1 MIGCNVALTLLTII
15 DAIYQGSTNRPAL
28 SMGVFFI
35 FVFITFFG
43 WGLDA
48 PSYVYC
54 SEIFPTHIR
63 SIGTSFSLIGAF
75 LSSLVYV
82 QAAPTALASIGW
94 KYYLIFIIITFLSTF
109 LFAFVFPETKG
120 RSLEEL
126 NAEFG
131 DEVAVDYSESSKVD
145 FTQLRETMLHNF
157 NVYLTSDSAVPEES
171 PAQEPTGETDSKQ
184 VVA

>member
-1 MIGCNVALTLLTII
+1 MLYTKVPRTDRHCQWVYSSSSSSSHFLAGDWMRHHMCTALKFSLHI
-15 DAIYQGSTNRPAL
+15 
-28 SMGVFFI
+28 
-35 FVFITFFG
+35 
-43 WGLDA
+43 
-48 PSYVYC
+48 
-54 SEIFPTHIR
+54 IR

>member
-1 MIGCNVALTLLTII
+1 M
-15 DAIYQGSTNRPAL
+15 
-28 SMGVFFI
+28 
-35 FVFITFFG
+35 
-43 WGLDA
+43 
-48 PSYVYC
+48 
-54 SEIFPTHIR
+54 
-63 SIGTSFSLIGAF
+63 
-75 LSSLVYV
+75 YV

-157 NVYLTSDSAVPEES
+157 SANLTSDNAVP
-171 PAQEPTGETDSKQ
+171 QEQLLRKQPLRLTVSKLWHNCLKISSRSMLYT
-184 VVA
+184 